1 MNPGGELDFDWT
13 IAPGNKAKEF
23 ALREIRNRLIKNQLE
38 RGRKVAYRSSGWSCY
53 PAISSNDLC
62 YYAPVHKRLLGY
74 WDQRDNWI
82 RYYDLGYWDQQD

>member
-1 MNPGGELDFDWT
+1 MTFVRDSRMN
-13 IAPGNKAKEF
+13 K
-23 ALREIRNRLIKNQLE
+23 LIKSHLQQ
-38 RGRKVAYRSSGWSCY
+38 GHKVGYRSSGWSCW